1 MNGINAAKRAPV
13 LGRAQFWILMSVA
26 IAGVIFWSFYGPLRP
41 SVRLLTSPGHGSS
54 GMVGSNEMVGLNE
67 TVGCYTNFALGQLV
81 EDPASGTA
89 IVEMGRRT
97 PVMWPAGYT
106 GRRSVWE
113 VEVADTWG
121 RVVARTGT
129 RVQIEGGYIGGAFLA
144 CGYVLNR

>member
-1 MNGINAAKRAPV
+1 MSGTKAVKEKRV

-26 IAGVIFWSFYGPLRP
+26 MAGVIIWSSYGPLRP
-41 SVRLLTSPGHGSS
+41 SVRLLTGPGHGSS
-54 GMVGSNEMVGLNE
+54 GTGSNEMVGLNE
-67 TVGCYTNFALGQLV
+67 TVGCYTNFAVGQLV
-81 EDPASGTA
+81 EDAASGTA

-129 RVQIEGGYIGGAFLA
+129 RVQIEGGYTGGAFLA
-144 CGYVLNR
+144 CGYVLSR

>member
-1 MNGINAAKRAPV
+1 VTGSNAPAQARV
-13 LGRAQFWILMSVA
+13 LGRAQFWILMGVA
-26 IAGVIFWSFYGPLRP
+26 MAAAVCWAFFGPLRP
-41 SVRLLTSPGHGSS
+41 SVTLLTSPGLGSS
-54 GMVGSNEMVGLNE
+54 GTGSNEMVGLNE

-113 VEVADTWG
+113 VEIADSWG

-129 RVQIEGGYIGGAFLA
+129 RVQIEGGYIDGAFLA